1 MAARELLSEPNK
13 IGIRKKYVLGLTA
26 VEPHGGRGVVNGN
39 RPLLELGS
47 TSSDGLEARIDTE
60 GTIRVGQ
67 VRAWRSESRLGD
79 SVVLRNAV
87 ME

>member
-1 MAARELLSEPNK
+1 MAARALLSEPNK
-13 IGIRKKYVLGLTA
+13 IGIRKKYILGLTA
-26 VEPHGGRGVVNGN
+26 VEPHGSRGVVNGN

-47 TSSDGLEARIDTE
+47 TRSDGLEARIDTK

-67 VRAWRSESRLGD
+67 VRAWRSESGLGD